1 MYEPNL
7 SKVPRLAEYER
18 IVRMLKYESM
28 KNPDIKN
35 VLPLTVAITGARI
48 REVLMLTTI
57 DIDFDT
63 ARLYV
68 PTLKRKGRPK
78 RVVPVPSWY
87 LPIINSYIVR
97 NAISHELFPISRS
110 QAYRIVKKK
119 TGYHPHAFRHAA
131 IMYFLYKGLDPET
144 VRRITGHKSWK
155 MIEYYVRLVRID
167 VLRTPLE
174 EVF

>member
-1 MYEPNL
+1 MYEPDL

-18 IVRMLKYESM
+18 IVRMLRYESM
-28 KNPDIKN
+28 KRPEIDN

-48 REVLMLTTI
+48 SEVLMLTTI
-57 DIDFDT
+57 DIDFDS

-68 PTLKRKGRPK
+68 PTLKHRARPK

-87 LPIINSYIVR
+87 LPIINNYIVR
-97 NAISHELFPISRS
+97 NAISYRLFPVSRP
-110 QAYRIVKKK
+110 QAYRIVKRK
-119 TGYHPHAFRHAA
+119 TGYHPHAFRHAVA
-131 IMYFLYKGLDPET
+131 MYFLYKGLDPET
-144 VRRITGHKSWK
+144 VRRILGHSSWK

-167 VLRTPLE
+167 VSKSPLE